1 MKTFRP
7 AAALALALA
16 ATMPLAPAF
25 ASPGDRDGREARR
38 IEENRAVTAAR
49 VDAAAAIAAVR
60 AAGHGPVRGIEW
72 KYGRWEVKTIDADG
86 RRNSLYVDA
95 TSGAVTPRYR

>member
-1 MKTFRP
+1 MMTFRP

-25 ASPGDRDGREARR
+25 ASSGDRDGRDSRR
-38 IEENRAVTAAR
+38 IEENRAAAAAR

-60 AAGHGPVRGIEW
+60 AAGHGPVREIEW
-72 KYGRWEVKTIDADG
+72 DHGRWEVKTITAEG
-86 RRNSLYVDA
+86 RRASFYVDA
-95 TSGAVTPRYR
+95 TSGAVTPRGR